1 LIQNEITE
9 AICSRRSIR
18 NYTDEPISKDTVS
31 ELLECARFAPS
42 GLNNQP
48 WRFVVIDDRT
58 IGAQLSALTHYSDI
72 VSSAPLLIAVF
83 LDTASS
89 YHHEKD
95 LMAIGASIQNIL
107 LAAHSLKLGAV
118 WLGEI
123 LKNKEA
129 VSEIL
134 NTPENFELTAVI
146 AVGHPATSF
155 ASSLESSSRKSLNEI
170 VFKNK
175 YEEI

>member
-1 LIQNEITE
+1 MINETIDT
-9 AICSRRSIR
+9 ICSRRSIR
-18 NYTDEPISKDTVS
+18 NYTSDSISDESISA
-31 ELLECARFAPS
+31 LLECARFAPS

-48 WRFVVIDDRT
+48 WRFAVIDDSE
-58 IGAQLSALTHYSDI
+58 IKSQLSALTHYSDI

-89 YHHEKD
+89 YHREKD
-95 LMAIGASIQNIL
+95 LMAIGAAVQNIL
-107 LAAHSLKLGAV
+107 LAAHSINLGAV

-123 LKNKEA
+123 LKNKEK

-134 NTPENFELTAVI
+134 NAPENFELAAIV
-146 AVGHPATSF
+146 AVGYSQNNN
-155 ASSLESSSRKSLNEI
+155 ESNSAERKSIDEI

-175 YEEI
+175 CKSDY

>member
-9 AICSRRSIR
+9 NICSRRSIR
-18 NYTDEPISKDTVS
+18 RYSEKQISKDMIET
-31 ELLECARFAPS
+31 LLECARFAPS

-48 WRFVVIDDRT
+48 WRFIVIDDT
-58 IGAQLSALTHYSDI
+58 EFKQQISALTHYSNI
-72 VSSAPLLIAVF
+72 VSSASFLIAVY

-89 YHHEKD
+89 YHREKD

-123 LKNKEA
+123 LKNKEQ
-129 VSEIL
+129 VSSIL
-134 NTPENFELTAVI
+134 NAPVHYELTAVVAI
-146 AVGHPATSF
+146 GWPAENLPNEKT
-155 ASSLESSSRKSLNEI
+155 ERKPLDEI
-170 VFKNK
+170 VFKN
-175 YEEI
+175 YYL